1 MGGSSGGG
9 YSGQRHR
16 SIQQGLSDAD
26 INRCLRELLREYNE
40 QEREAI
46 NRHLDVLRDSL
57 ELKDDDVI
65 RFVLGGS
72 QSKHTAVNGLSD
84 VDALAII
91 NDSSL
96 SGQSPEAIIRQMAER
111 IRQRLPQTSV
121 STGNLAVTI
130 KYSDGIEI
138 QILPAIRTKS
148 GVRIADP
155 GTNQWSNVVH
165 PERFAQKLTQVNQ
178 ANGGR
183 VIPTVKLMKGLANQ
197 EIRSDRDQIAG
208 YHMESLAIEAFRNYQ
223 GTKDLNSMVR
233 RFADF
238 SSRAVLQ
245 PIVDP
250 AGQSR
255 YVDGYLGPANSP
267 QRQRAAKAFQGML
280 NKFDACKTESELKK
294 LFWS

>member
-9 YSGQRHR
+9 YSSRRHR
-16 SIQQGLSDAD
+16 SVQQGLSDAD

-111 IRQRLPQTSV
+111 IMQRLPQTSV

-255 YVDGYLGPANSP
+255 YVDEYMGHANSP

>member
-1 MGGSSGGG
+1 MDGSSGGG
-9 YSGQRHR
+9 YSGRRHR
-16 SIQQGLSDAD
+16 TVQQGLSDAD

-57 ELKDDDVI
+57 ELTDDDVI
-65 RFVLGGS
+65 RFVFGGS
-72 QSKHTAVNGLSD
+72 QNKHTAVNGLSD
-84 VDALAII
+84 VDALASI

-96 SGQSPEAIIRQMAER
+96 SGQSPETVIRQMAER
-111 IRQRLPQTSV
+111 IRQRLPQTNV
-121 STGNLAVTI
+121 STGDMAVTI

-138 QILPAIRTKS
+138 QILPAIRTNS

-197 EIRSDRDQIAG
+197 EIRSDRDQIKG
-208 YHMESLAIEAFRNYQ
+208 YHMESLAIEAFRNYR

-250 AGQSR
+250 SGQSR
-255 YVDGYLGPANSP
+255 YVDEYMGPANSP

>member
-1 MGGSSGGG
+1 MEKKRRRRVLVVTICSPRPMRAVQRARLWAITCTASQAPLAGKRPEGETLALEADHRRHAEIGETSSTA
-9 YSGQRHR
+9 
-16 SIQQGLSDAD
+16 IAD

-121 STGNLAVTI
+121 STGDMAVTI
-130 KYSDGIEI
+130 KYSDGIAI

-155 GTNQWSNVVH
+155 GTKQWSNVVH

-183 VIPTVKLMKGLANQ
+183 VIPTVKLQPGEWWPSHSNQ
-197 EIRSDRDQIAG
+197 AYERVG
-208 YHMESLAIEAFRNYQ
+208 EPGN
-223 GTKDLNSMVR
+223 
-233 RFADF
+233 
-238 SSRAVLQ
+238 
-245 PIVDP
+245 
-250 AGQSR
+250 
-255 YVDGYLGPANSP
+255 P
-267 QRQRAAKAFQGML
+267 QRP
-280 NKFDACKTESELKK
+280 
-294 LFWS
+294 

>member
-9 YSGQRHR
+9 YSSRRHR
-16 SIQQGLSDAD
+16 SVQQGLSDAD

-155 GTNQWSNVVH
+155 GTKQWSNVVH

-223 GTKDLNSMVR
+223 ATKDLNSMVR